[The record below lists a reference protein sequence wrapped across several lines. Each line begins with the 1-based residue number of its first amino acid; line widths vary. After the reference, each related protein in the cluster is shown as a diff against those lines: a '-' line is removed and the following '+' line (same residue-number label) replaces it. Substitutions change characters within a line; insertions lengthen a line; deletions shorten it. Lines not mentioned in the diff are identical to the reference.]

1 MYKNWQAFES
11 LLDIGLNHNY
21 SRSILIYCPG
31 WELLYSELKFWI
43 LMLIIKIFEI
53 DKLFYVLVTRPG
65 KQDVYGRLDAN
76 RLSVCDKESYLIQQI
91 ALFRRFHCACWLSS
105 LSNAWIEHPVK
116 QWRVGCKIKNQRH
129 WKTHKSY
136 ITWNW
141 LANQHLA
148 HEMSFGL
155 METPAALSVKNLQGF
170 EVTG

>member
-1 MYKNWQAFES
+1 
-11 LLDIGLNHNY
+11 
-21 SRSILIYCPG
+21 
-31 WELLYSELKFWI
+31 
-43 LMLIIKIFEI
+43 MLIIKIFEI

-76 RLSVCDKESYLIQQI
+76 QLSVCDKESYLIQQI

-116 QWRVGCKIKNQRH
+116 QWRVVGCKIKNQLQ